1 MAEGVGVLA
10 GDVGEADMAAVVGIE
25 VKMEM
30 RNGLR
35 KGGRERQD
43 R

>member
-1 MAEGVGVLA
+1 MGVLA

-35 KGGRERQD
+35 KGRQGRVT
-43 R
+43 

>member
-1 MAEGVGVLA
+1 MGVLA
-10 GDVGEADMAAVVGIE
+10 GDVGEADMAGVVRIE
-25 VKMEM
+25 MKMEM

-35 KGGRERQD
+35 KGGGERQD